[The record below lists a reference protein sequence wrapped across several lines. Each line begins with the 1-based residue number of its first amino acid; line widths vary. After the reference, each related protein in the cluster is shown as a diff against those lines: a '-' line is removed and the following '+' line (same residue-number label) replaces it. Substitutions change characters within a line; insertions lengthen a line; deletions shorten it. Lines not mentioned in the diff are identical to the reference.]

1 MNIKLCIEPEKI
13 KEFFMRNFAV
23 LLVLL
28 MICGCVRIEY
38 TGKTAEP
45 RNNDV
50 LIVIFSDPAGVGK
63 KYTVLG
69 EASVSA
75 NYREVSRDRMIA
87 KLRDKAAEC
96 GADAIIIT
104 EQQVVFD
111 ENKAGKQGA
120 FRSAFDQN
128 NGQDNK
134 PFADSIDRDYVNT
147 DRSSRV
153 NANGSNSCF
162 TRIIRAQ
169 FIRY

>member
-1 MNIKLCIEPEKI
+1 
-13 KEFFMRNFAV
+13 MRNFAV
-23 LLVLL
+23 LLILL
-28 MICGCVRIEY
+28 MLCGCVRIEY

-104 EQQVVFD
+104 EQQVIFD
-111 ENKAGKQGA
+111 ENKADNRST
-120 FRSAFDQN
+120 FRSAFDQDK
-128 NGQDNK
+128 GPDSWK
-134 PFADSIDRDYVNT
+134 PFADSVDRDYVNT
-147 DRSSRV
+147 NRSRNA

-162 TRIIRAQ
+162 TRVIRAQ